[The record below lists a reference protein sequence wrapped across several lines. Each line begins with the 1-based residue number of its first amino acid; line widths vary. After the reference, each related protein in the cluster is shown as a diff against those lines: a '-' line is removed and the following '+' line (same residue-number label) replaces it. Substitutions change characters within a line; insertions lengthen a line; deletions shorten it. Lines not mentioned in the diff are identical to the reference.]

1 MSSDEKSTNIE
12 ALIEF
17 EAPFLTQT
25 CIHNCLLFLFIS
37 FLEALKIHNKLL
49 GTCQSVKY
57 SRTCFLKVKMTSSTL
72 T

>member
-1 MSSDEKSTNIE
+1 MRSQLTSRLSLSFEPPLPNTDTHSQLSDVS
-12 ALIEF
+12 
-17 EAPFLTQT
+17 P
-25 CIHNCLLFLFIS
+25 HS

-57 SRTCFLKVKMTSSTL
+57 SRTCFLKVKMTSSTF